1 MTEIRIASRLAAQWS
16 AHTKE
21 WGSCAKCNL
30 CQDATTHV
38 LARGSIPADILF
50 IGEAPGHSEDQL
62 GFPMI
67 GPSGKL
73 LDKIIE
79 ESMSFDGKRYGKRY
93 SYCISNIVA
102 CIPLNADS
110 DGGVRPPTEE
120 EALACRPRLDEL
132 IGMLPKEI
140 GGIASSVK
148 GIVRL
153 GKTAQQLFDLRHGA
167 YAEVPYLDLPHPAY
181 LLRKGGQSHRNLDY
195 KRTWMALREFTDK
208 LLTKERSH
216 RVK

>member
-1 MTEIRIASRLAAQWS
+1 MTEIRIASRLAVQWS

-62 GFPMI
+62 GFPFI

-102 CIPLNADS
+102 CIPITSTTDATL
-110 DGGVRPPTEE
+110 RPPTQD
-120 EALACRPRLDEL
+120 EANACSERLVEL
-132 IGMLPKEI
+132 NNMVQP
-140 GGIASSVK
+140 K

-153 GKTAQQLFDLRHGA
+153 GKVAANL
-167 YAEVPYLDLPHPAY
+167 YAHCDVDCNIAVLDLYHPAY

-208 LLTKERSH
+208 LLTKERS
-216 RVK
+216 RR